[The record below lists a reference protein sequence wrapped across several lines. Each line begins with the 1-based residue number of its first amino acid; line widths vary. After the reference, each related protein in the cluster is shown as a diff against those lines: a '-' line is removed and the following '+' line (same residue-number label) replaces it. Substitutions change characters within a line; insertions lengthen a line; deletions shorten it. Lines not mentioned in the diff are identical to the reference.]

1 MVDVWSSR
9 SIRLPRQM
17 PHMEDLPLPIDE
29 MAFLQWHSGGV
40 APDHGDDRSSSLLAQ
55 MITLNRILS
64 QINDTI
70 AETAA
75 GSTITLVVEHT
86 VRDLSQKLDDWHV
99 ALPEYMHDTPEN
111 LQRYASQGLGR
122 IFVAVYLGYY
132 HFGQLLFYQF
142 LHEDRDG
149 SGNNYYANKCKS
161 FAAKLCTIAY
171 ASHTTPGCEV
181 WYNMV
186 GHILVIA
193 STIQIHT
200 LLFGTDE
207 AVIAAARSR
216 LEQNFTILMRL
227 RGYWPM
233 LESCFARLQI
243 FHEVCRQNIDTS
255 FRMDMWMLKFLSEFS
270 EPIRV
275 KEDDKPQSIVG
286 LYSVENVGVSPQDWV

>member
-1 MVDVWSSR
+1 
-9 SIRLPRQM
+9 
-17 PHMEDLPLPIDE
+17 
-29 MAFLQWHSGGV
+29 
-40 APDHGDDRSSSLLAQ
+40 

-64 QINDTI
+64 QINDAI

-75 GSTITLVVEHT
+75 GSTITLVVEQT
-86 VRDLSQKLDDWHV
+86 VQDLSQKMDDWYA

-132 HFGQLLFYQF
+132 HFGQLLYYQL
-142 LHEDRDG
+142 LHEDRHG
-149 SGNNYYANKCKS
+149 SGNHYYTNKCKS
-161 FAAKLCTIAY
+161 FAAKLCTIVY
-171 ASHTTPGCEV
+171 ASHATPGCEV

-193 STIQIHT
+193 STVQIHT
-200 LLFGTDE
+200 LLFDTDE

-227 RGYWPM
+227 RDYWPM

-243 FHEVCRQNIDTS
+243 FHEVCRQNIDSS
-255 FRMDMWMLKFLSEFS
+255 FRMDMWMLKFLSEFA

-275 KEDDKPQSIVG
+275 KEDDEQEGMVG

>member
-1 MVDVWSSR
+1 
-9 SIRLPRQM
+9 
-17 PHMEDLPLPIDE
+17 
-29 MAFLQWHSGGV
+29 
-40 APDHGDDRSSSLLAQ
+40 

-64 QINDTI
+64 QINDAI

-75 GSTITLVVEHT
+75 GSTITLVVEQT
-86 VRDLSQKLDDWHV
+86 VQDLSQKMDDWYA

-132 HFGQLLFYQF
+132 HFGQLLYYQL
-142 LHEDRDG
+142 LHEDRHG
-149 SGNNYYANKCKS
+149 SGNHYYTNKCKS
-161 FAAKLCTIAY
+161 FAAKLCTIVY
-171 ASHTTPGCEV
+171 ASHATPGCEV

-193 STIQIHT
+193 STVQIHT
-200 LLFGTDE
+200 LLFDTDE

-227 RGYWPM
+227 RDYWPM

-243 FHEVCRQNIDTS
+243 FHEVCRQNIDSS
-255 FRMDMWMLKFLSEFS
+255 FRMDMWMLKFLSEFA

-275 KEDDKPQSIVG
+275 KEDGEQEGMVG

>member
-9 SIRLPRQM
+9 SIHLPRQM
-17 PHMEDLPLPIDE
+17 PHLEDLPLPIDE
-29 MAFLQWHSGGV
+29 MTFLQWNTEGIE
-40 APDHGDDRSSSLLAQ
+40 PNHGDDRSSSLLAQ

-64 QINDTI
+64 QINDAI

-75 GSTITLVVEHT
+75 GSTITLVVEQT
-86 VRDLSQKLDDWHV
+86 VRDLSQKMDYWHA

-132 HFGQLLFYQF
+132 HFGQLLFYQL
-142 LHEDRDG
+142 LHEDRHG
-149 SGNNYYANKCKS
+149 SGKQYYANKCKS

-171 ASHTTPGCEV
+171 ASHTTLGCEV

-186 GHILVIA
+186 GHTLVIA
-193 STIQIHT
+193 STVQIHT

-207 AVIAAARSR
+207 VVIAAARSR
-216 LEQNFTILMRL
+216 LEQNFTIL
-227 RGYWPM
+227 M

-243 FHEVCRQNIDTS
+243 FHEVCRQNIDSS
-255 FRMDMWMLKFLSEFS
+255 FRMDMWMLKFLSEFA

-275 KEDDKPQSIVG
+275 KEDDGPKDIVG
-286 LYSVENVGVSPQDWV
+286 LFLVDNVGVSPQDWV